1 LFSPNI
7 SFKRKDH
14 RKIKKRKRRM
24 SKWEKKR
31 GAMETKQWG
40 NRAEKTEKDTVT
52 KRREI

>member
-1 LFSPNI
+1 MYAGFIL
-7 SFKRKDH
+7 
-14 RKIKKRKRRM
+14 KIEPTAKALLLL